1 MAMNPR
7 LLRPTPSGFDPRRI
21 AGLAVWL
28 DGADSSTFTFNSG
41 TVSEWRDK
49 SGNSRHFAQ
58 STALRQ
64 PAVTN
69 AVKNG
74 RSAVAFTN
82 DWMTGTYTYQ
92 IGSVFVVWEHP
103 TTIAGDAQ
111 PGVVSSRVSNNT
123 KTSVSALP
131 FNITIP
137 LADTVGVEPFP
148 ASASY
153 RLNGSVPGASFNNFN
168 IGVSVRTTPDRWQ
181 HLSATFTPVSGSQ
194 SFAIGAD
201 SFTPTSRLMQNG
213 HIGEMLFYSAQL
225 SATEVQTVQDYLVR
239 KWGLQ

>member
-28 DGADSSTFTFNSG
+28 DGADSSTFTFNGS
-41 TVSEWRDK
+41 TISEWRDK
-49 SGNSRHFAQ
+49 SGNSHHFAQ
-58 STALRQ
+58 CTALQQ

-82 DWMTGTYTYQ
+82 DWMTATYTYQ
-92 IGSVFVVWEHP
+92 IGSVFIVWEHP
-103 TTIAGDAQ
+103 TTVAGDTQ
-111 PGVVSSRVSNNT
+111 PGVVFSRTSSSN
-123 KTSVSALP
+123 KTDNGVLAFGITLPSAS
-131 FNITIP
+131 
-137 LADTVGVEPFP
+137 TVAVAPTP

-153 RLNGSVPGASFNNFN
+153 RLNGSAPSASFTNFSV
-168 IGVSVRTTPDRWQ
+168 GVSVRTTPDRWQ

-194 SFAIGAD
+194 AFTIGAD
-201 SFTPTSRLMQNG
+201 TFTPNARLMQNG
-213 HIGEMLFYSAQL
+213 HIGEVLFYSTQL
-225 SATEVQTVQDYLVR
+225 SATQVQTVQDYLVR